1 MACAFL
7 AQSRPWR
14 FVGETVMES
23 GLFGR
28 FSIGFAARPNL
39 TAVVRVL
46 EEGHLAMKT
55 QSRAI
60 AVGSKYGH
68 LRRVTGNF
76 PHAFQ
81 THFSVHLSEVTQTY
95 IILRFTIHESRRHNS
110 QYLKDKYIYI
120 FPFLSFPL
128 CAVPVF

>member
-1 MACAFL
+1 
-7 AQSRPWR
+7 
-14 FVGETVMES
+14 MES
-23 GLFGR
+23 ELFGR
-28 FSIGFAARPNL
+28 FFAARPNP

-68 LRRVTGNF
+68 LRRVIGNF

-120 FPFLSFPL
+120 YIFFLFFLSRSAPFRFSDRHVLANTSLLGLP
-128 CAVPVF
+128 F